1 MNRACVSLRFLGP
14 LLVFGAG
21 AYAQSTP
28 PKVTSDLGGTS
39 WQLMKFQGRNGATLT
54 PDDLANYTVALDTD
68 GRVTVRIACNRG
80 HGTWESVKASQL
92 EFGPLALTRAMC
104 PPAPLNDRIPQDW
117 PYLRS
122 YTLKNGRLLLSL
134 VSDRGT
140 YAFEPVNPEG
150 PVVNASTISG
160 LPATFIGTLPC
171 ADCPGIR
178 YQLDLLPD
186 HRFVS
191 RMTYEERNT
200 RFDDGGHWQLR
211 ADGKILTL
219 HGGGG
224 AQQEFALPDGDTLR
238 QLDSAGH
245 EIVSKLNY
253 DLKRAPTFTVI
264 AARSEETANASLENI
279 DWTLILLGDSGV
291 NVTRPKVPHLVL
303 NSTTK
308 RVSGSGGCNQLA
320 GNYTLDGDH
329 LSFRQIAGTMM
340 ACLEGMEIE
349 KAFLQVLPQVTSWKI
364 NGQRLDLFDT
374 RGRRIACLEARNIK

>member
-1 MNRACVSLRFLGP
+1 MSRACVPLRFLGP
-14 LLVFGAG
+14 LLLFVASARG
-21 AYAQSTP
+21 QSAP
-28 PKVTSDLGGTS
+28 PKVTSNLAGTS
-39 WQLMKFQGRNGATLT
+39 WQLMKFQGTDGATLT
-54 PDDLANYTVALDTD
+54 PDDRANYTVAFDSD
-68 GRVTVRIACNRG
+68 GRVTLRIACNRG
-80 HGTWESVKASQL
+80 HGTWRSLKASQL

-104 PPAPLNDRIPQDW
+104 PPAPLNDRIPRDW

-122 YTLKNGRLLLSL
+122 YSLKNGLLLLSL
-134 VSDRGT
+134 MSDRGT
-140 YAFEPVNPEG
+140 YEFEPVNPRA

-178 YQLDLLPD
+178 YQVDLLPD

-200 RFDDGGHWQLR
+200 RFDDRGHWQLSG
-211 ADGKILTL
+211 DGKILIL

-224 AQQEFALPDGDTLR
+224 AQQKFAMPDGDTLR

-253 DLKRAPTFTVI
+253 DLKRATFAVI
-264 AARSEETANASLENI
+264 EAGSEETANASLENT

-291 NVTRPKVPHLVL
+291 DAVPQKVPHLVL

-308 RVSGSGGCNQLA
+308 RVSGSGGCNQLV

-340 ACLEGMEIE
+340 ACPEGMEIE
-349 KAFLQVLPQVTSWKI
+349 QAFLQVLPQVNGWKI

-374 RGRRIACLEARNIK
+374 SGRRIASLEGRNIK